1 MLSPRK
7 RTVTAGQH
15 VALCQ
20 ATLYTAMA
28 IGLLSA
34 ATAVAQ
40 PTPKVYPP
48 APVTAWAPVGCRGV
62 PYTDAVTPLLNG
74 WHNLHGDG
82 ICSDEVS
89 IALAPVFSESWT
101 AEPTTFNPTGPVFD
115 SQGHLYFAPL
125 LPHENVVLISLD
137 AATGARRWAVPGT
150 GAAAGGGAPMVL
162 RDPDNPG
169 AELIYVALYDRVLA
183 VRTDGSVL
191 WDVPSGLPSTPADL
205 EHIVSG
211 IQHVA
216 GLDAIMA
223 VTRDGWI
230 FGVDRRTGAPVL
242 HAPFQLPGVA
252 TPPGAPLPLP
262 PSVVTA
268 AEDILQGLVQAPDGV
283 LIDLI
288 DLLLGNS
295 SEVANTFAV
304 DPWTDRLWV
313 AATAPDA
320 EDGTVDG
327 VSEFGALYRLGV
339 VVGTAGLQVEEV
351 CHRSFAG
358 GSAST
363 PTLSRDGRRVYL
375 GDNFGKLLAI
385 EDDCGLAWEI
395 DLGAQI
401 FGSVAVA
408 SDGNEV
414 YASTRAGVKKVR
426 DLGPT
431 PALEWAAT
439 IDPYENLDPG
449 QVNLNLSIVAVAA
462 NGLAFQA
469 GAGRIFGIVDL
480 PATVGVGIL
489 DRETGQIRAFA
500 DGGDETVAPFST
512 GPDGLLYMGNS
523 PVRRLIANVLGL
535 SPEPIRGGITKF
547 APQRLDLLMRDAAC
561 AGAARALNAWEKQE
575 LCPDS
580 AAADIVQLRE
590 LIAQIRA
597 SAGQA
602 IAAGDLTPR
611 RWKGLDRRL
620 MRAEAR
626 LDRAATQLP
635 IGRGLRRAATPLR
648 RICRL
653 LSK

>member
-1 MLSPRK
+1 MLSPREGMVSP
-7 RTVTAGQH
+7 RRHLTRCA
-15 VALCQ
+15 AFLF
-20 ATLYTAMA
+20 
-28 IGLLSA
+28 A
-34 ATAVAQ
+34 ATAIGILSATAAVAD
-40 PTPKVYPP
+40 PTPRIYPP

-62 PYTDAVTPLLNG
+62 PYTDAVTPALDG
-74 WHNLHGDG
+74 WHNLHGDVS
-82 ICSDEVS
+82 CSDEVS
-89 IALAPVFSESWT
+89 IALAPAIIESWT
-101 AEPTTFNPTGPVFD
+101 AEPNTFNPTGPVFD

-125 LPHENVVLISLD
+125 LPHENVVLVSLD
-137 AATGARRWAVPGT
+137 AATGARRWSVPGT

-162 RDPDNPG
+162 RDPDDPG
-169 AELIYVALYDRVLA
+169 AELVYVALYDRVLA
-183 VRTDGSVL
+183 VRPDGSVV
-191 WDVPSGLPSTPADL
+191 WDVASGLTPVPADL
-205 EHIVSG
+205 QHIVSG
-211 IQHVA
+211 IQHVP
-216 GLDAIMA
+216 GLDAI
-223 VTRDGWI
+223 VGVSRDGWI
-230 FGVDRRTGAPVL
+230 FALDRRTGAPVL
-242 HAPFQLPGVA
+242 QAPFQLPGVA

-262 PSVVTA
+262 PSVVA
-268 AEDILQGLVQAPDGV
+268 SAEDILQGLVDAPDGV

-295 SEVANTFAV
+295 SEVANAFAV

-327 VSEFGALYRLGV
+327 VSEFGALYRLEFVSGPS
-339 VVGTAGLQVEEV
+339 GLRVEEV

-385 EDDCGLAWEI
+385 ENDCSLGWEI

-401 FGSVAVA
+401 FGSVGVA

-426 DLGPT
+426 DLGAT
-431 PALEWAAT
+431 PQLEWSAT
-439 IDPYENLDPG
+439 IDPYENLDAG

-489 DRETGQIRAFA
+489 DRETGRIRAFA

-512 GPDGLLYMGNS
+512 GPDGVLYMGNS

-535 SPEPIRGGITKF
+535 SPEPIRGGITRF
-547 APQRLDLLMRDAAC
+547 EPRRLDLLMRDAAC
-561 AGAARALNAWEKQE
+561 AGAARALNAWENQE

-590 LIAQIRA
+590 LIAQIRSA
-597 SAGQA
+597 AGQA
-602 IAAGDLTPR
+602 VAGGDLTAQ
-611 RWKGLDRRL
+611 RWNSFSRRL
-620 MRAEAR
+620 AKGEQW
-626 LDRAATQLP
+626 LDRAAAELP
-635 IGRGLRRAATPLR
+635 TGHGLRRAATPFR
-648 RICRL
+648 GICRV
-653 LSK
+653 LSR